1 MNNFNNE
8 IKLILQQYLEK
19 FEAHYERVLQDD
31 QYIEALETLMDDYS
45 EFILNPIYEQQ
56 FNAWRDVEEKAQL
69 QRSVLNKWKS
79 LERDVY

>member
-45 EFILNPIYEQQ
+45 EFTLNPIYEQ
-56 FNAWRDVEEKAQL
+56 ATK
-69 QRSVLNKWKS
+69 
-79 LERDVY
+79 Y

>member
-31 QYIEALETLMDDYS
+31 QYIEVLETLMDDYS

-56 FNAWRDVEEKAQL
+56 FNAWR
-69 QRSVLNKWKS
+69 
-79 LERDVY
+79 

>member
-56 FNAWRDVEEKAQL
+56 FNAWRE
-69 QRSVLNKWKS
+69 STINKITAIYYS
-79 LERDVY
+79 AVC

>member
-31 QYIEALETLMDDYS
+31 QYIEALETLMDDYR
-45 EFILNPIYEQQ
+45 IY
-56 FNAWRDVEEKAQL
+56 F
-69 QRSVLNKWKS
+69 KS
-79 LERDVY
+79 YL

>member
-56 FNAWRDVEEKAQL
+56 FNAWLDVEEK
-69 QRSVLNKWKS
+69 NN
-79 LERDVY
+79 

>member
-69 QRSVLNKWKS
+69 IKS
-79 LERDVY
+79 LQYITAQCV

>member
-45 EFILNPIYEQQ
+45 EFILNPIM
-56 FNAWRDVEEKAQL
+56 NNNLMLGVTLKKKH
-69 QRSVLNKWKS
+69 N
-79 LERDVY
+79 

>member
-31 QYIEALETLMDDYS
+31 RYIEALETLMDDYS

-56 FNAWRDVEEKAQL
+56 FNAWLDVEEK
-69 QRSVLNKWKS
+69 NN
-79 LERDVY
+79 

>member
-45 EFILNPIYEQQ
+45 EFILNPISKYILLP
-56 FNAWRDVEEKAQL
+56 NTL
-69 QRSVLNKWKS
+69 
-79 LERDVY
+79 

>member
-56 FNAWRDVEEKAQL
+56 FNAWR
-69 QRSVLNKWKS
+69 R
-79 LERDVY
+79 

>member
-45 EFILNPIYEQQ
+45 EFILNPIYD
-56 FNAWRDVEEKAQL
+56 NNLMLGVTLKKKH
-69 QRSVLNKWKS
+69 N
-79 LERDVY
+79 